1 MHVARGAPA
10 APPGRSDLREPAQ
23 RVNAKTIRDLFERE
37 TGDRLTIHRIKERG
51 LTSFETLDAG
61 EREEKHGRFSIAVFP
76 DAARARRERL
86 LRQPRDLDE
95 HGVAWDE
102 GEQGWI
108 ATKLYGDIQLQW
120 LTDERELD
128 GRWQLLDRVLS
139 ELG

>member
-1 MHVARGAPA
+1 MAQSGQKVLLIDT
-10 APPGRSDLREPAQ
+10 DLRRP
-23 RVNAKTIRDLFERE
+23 RMHKSLGVS
-37 TGDRLTIHRIKERG
+37 KERG

-108 ATKLYGDIQLQW
+108 ATKLYGDVQLQW

-128 GRWQLLDRVLS
+128 GRWQLHDRVLS